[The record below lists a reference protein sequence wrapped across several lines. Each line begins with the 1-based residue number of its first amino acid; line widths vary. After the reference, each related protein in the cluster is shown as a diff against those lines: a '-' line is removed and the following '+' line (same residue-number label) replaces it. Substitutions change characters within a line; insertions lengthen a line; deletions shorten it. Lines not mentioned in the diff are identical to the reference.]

1 MAAVSRKDKVLR
13 PVHAN
18 AGTAAAY
25 RRKLQKLVDE
35 MNDSVVFWLKSS
47 YRNNEPIIAQDDVLP
62 STALR
67 AAVKRLADRWQRKF
81 NEAAPAL
88 ADWFATDVTARSDS
102 ALRSI
107 LRQAGISVRFKMTP
121 AARDIMQ
128 ATINQQVSL
137 IKSIPSRYFTQIEG
151 IVMRSVQN
159 GRDLGQLTTDLQDQF
174 GITKRRAAFIA
185 RDQNNQATASMNRAR
200 QDEIGVTEAIWVHS
214 GGGKHP
220 RPTHLKAGREKT
232 RYDIKE
238 GWLDPALG
246 RHIFPGE
253 EPNCRCVSKSIIPGF

>member
-1 MAAVSRKDKVLR
+1 
-13 PVHAN
+13 
-18 AGTAAAY
+18 
-25 RRKLQKLVDE
+25 
-35 MNDSVVFWLKSS
+35 
-47 YRNNEPIIAQDDVLP
+47 
-62 STALR
+62 
-67 AAVKRLADRWQRKF
+67 
-81 NEAAPAL
+81 
-88 ADWFATDVTARSDS
+88 
-102 ALRSI
+102 
-107 LRQAGISVRFKMTP
+107 MTP
-121 AARDIMQ
+121 ATRDIMQ

-151 IVMRSVQN
+151 IVMRSVQI

-185 RDQNNQATASMNRAR
+185 RDQNNKATASMNRAR